1 VSLYI
6 SKCAVLTLFI
16 SVSYEDPSQI
26 TEDNAGGDQ
35 EYPCV
40 LHATDGKSRTIA
52 THVTSSALT
61 MFHAHYGTL
70 LKSTMT
76 QSLRKRDKKKEK
88 AKLEA
93 LAAKKKKIAEG
104 VIVAGPKRGNGR
116 RKRVRLEK
124 AKKRLDEARKRE
136 KGP

>member
-1 VSLYI
+1 
-6 SKCAVLTLFI
+6 
-16 SVSYEDPSQI
+16 VSYEDPVKME
-26 TEDNAGGDQ
+26 EDTASGDR
-35 EYPCV
+35 EYPCI

-61 MFHAHYGTL
+61 TFHAHYGTL
-70 LKSTMT
+70 LKSTML

-88 AKLEA
+88 VKLEA

-104 VIVAGPKRGNGR
+104 VIVTGPKRGNGR

-124 AKKRLDEARKRE
+124 AKKRIDEARKRE

>member
-1 VSLYI
+1 M
-6 SKCAVLTLFI
+6 TLFI
-16 SVSYEDPSQI
+16 SVSYKDPSQMAEA
-26 TEDNAGGDQ
+26 TAGGDQ
-35 EYPCV
+35 EFPCI

-61 MFHAHYGTL
+61 TFHAQYGTL
-70 LKSTMT
+70 LKSTML

-104 VIVAGPKRGNGR
+104 VIVTGPKRGNGR

-124 AKKRLDEARKRE
+124 AKKRLDEARKKIEERE
-136 KGP
+136 KKGHEK